1 MELTALETARD
12 FTSYLERDEIK
23 EALETLPDT
32 IRQFIISFAET
43 NEQNLDEI
51 SSVVGDACFELQEAQ
66 SRMESVASEADD
78 AANGAGSALNELERL
93 S

>member
-12 FTSYLERDEIK
+12 FSSYLERDEIK
-23 EALETLPDT
+23 EALETLPDHVAAYIT
-32 IRQFIISFAET
+32 QFAQE

-51 SSVVGDACFELQEAQ
+51 SSVVEDACNELQDAQ
-66 SRMESVASEADD
+66 ARMESAASEADD
-78 AANGAGSALNELERL
+78 AANGAGSALSELERL

>member
-12 FTSYLERDEIK
+12 FTSYLERDETK
-23 EALETLPDT
+23 EALKTLPDI
-32 IRQFIISFAET
+32 IREFILNFAQE

-51 SSVVGDACFELQEAQ
+51 NSIVEDAVCELQDAQ
-66 SRMESVASEADD
+66 SRMESVASEADA